1 MAEWLYEEGIGEN
14 RAALIEDGRILIA
27 EIELP
32 ATGPRVGAVCPARL
46 TDARAG
52 IVALE
57 QGGEAAL
64 TRPAPGIAHGAA
76 LNVEIVRE
84 ALSERGRIKPAKA
97 AVTDIEPRPGHD
109 LRERIAAS
117 GHPVRLLR
125 PHEPDALEAAG
136 WSELLDEAL
145 TGEIAFSGGKLHLSL
160 TPAMTLFDVDGDPP
174 LAPLAI
180 AAATAV
186 GEAIVRHGI
195 GGSIGVDF
203 PTLADR
209 AERQAVAAALDA
221 ASPQPFERTAM
232 NGFGFLQ
239 IVRPRQRRS
248 LPELLRADR
257 AGAEARAA
265 VRAAERLPPPGPHRH
280 NVPERALC
288 WLAAHP
294 ECEAELARRTGTV
307 HQFSAAK
314 AR

>member
-14 RAALIEDGRILIA
+14 RAALVEEGRILIA

-32 ATGPRVGAVCPARL
+32 ATGARVGAVCRARL
-46 TDARAG
+46 MDAHAG
-52 IVALE
+52 VVALE
-57 QGGEAAL
+57 GGGEAVLAK
-64 TRPAPGIAHGAA
+64 PPQMIAEGAA

-84 ALSERGRIKPAKA
+84 ALPEHGRAKPARAIGTDA
-97 AVTDIEPRPGHD
+97 APRPGPD
-109 LRERIAAS
+109 LRARIEAS

-136 WSELLDEAL
+136 WSEVLNEAL
-145 TGEIAFSGGKLHLSL
+145 TCDIAFPGGMLRLSL

-174 LAPLAI
+174 LAPLSV

-186 GEAIVRHGI
+186 AEAVVRHGI

-203 PTLADR
+203 PTLAGR

-221 ASPQPFERTAM
+221 ALPPPFERTAM

-239 IVRPRQRRS
+239 IVRPRRRLS
-248 LPELLRADR
+248 LPELLRADP

-265 VRAAERLPPPGPHRH
+265 LRAAERLPPPGPHH
-280 NVPERALC
+280 HIVPERALR

-294 ECEAELARRTGTV
+294 ECDAELARRTGTT
-307 HQFSAAK
+307 HCFSAK
-314 AR
+314 E